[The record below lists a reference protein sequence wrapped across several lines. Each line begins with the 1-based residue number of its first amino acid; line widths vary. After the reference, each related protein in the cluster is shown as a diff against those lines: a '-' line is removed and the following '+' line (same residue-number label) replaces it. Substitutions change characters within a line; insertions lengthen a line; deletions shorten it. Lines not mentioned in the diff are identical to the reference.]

1 MVHEGLSDPILT
13 HLAEQDRTPWY
24 KKPNLRKMYFFL
36 FLCAMG
42 VEMTSGFDSTLMG
55 TLQFSPTWNKY
66 FDTSGYKDPKTKKL
80 ALEPGLLG
88 LVNSCYQLGSLIGIP
103 FVPWYSQ
110 LFGRRWSV
118 MTGSLIM
125 VVGAILQGFAQNL
138 GMYIFARMA
147 LGFGIVMCIVSASAL
162 IGELGHPNDRAT
174 LTSFFNASYF
184 LGAIA
189 AAAIA
194 IATSDMKTDWSW
206 RLPSLLQ
213 MCPSLLQI
221 CFIFFVPESPRWLVS
236 KDRYDDALELLI
248 KYHGEGDRDSV
259 LVQAEMAQI
268 QSTIKIEL
276 EHAKQSWMD
285 MLRTSGMR
293 RRVII
298 ASFLGFFTQMSGNT
312 LISYYQSTLFNMMGY
327 TTNYAKTRIN
337 VANNCWGLLTA
348 SCAAIAVGRFPR
360 RAMFMTSAAT
370 MFLMFLGFTVAMEKL
385 AEASNET
392 PSRVNK
398 PAAHAALF
406 FYFAFTPCYNIGNNA
421 ITYTYLTE
429 LFPFAQRARGIAIE
443 QVWGKISGFFTQNV
457 NSIAI
462 THIGWK
468 YMAIITAWLV
478 FEFSFIYFMYPE
490 TAGRTLEELAFL
502 FEDKEYADQ
511 AIIAVE
517 KRIHHE
523 GMAPAEI
530 PDGKTV
536 VQEHE
541 VARDQKFA

>member
-13 HLAEQDRTPWY
+13 HLAEQDHTPWW
-24 KKPNLRKMYFFL
+24 KKPNLRKMYVYL

-55 TLQFSPTWNKY
+55 TLQFSATWNKY
-66 FDTSGYKDPKTKKL
+66 FDSAGYKDPKTHKL

-88 LVNSCYQLGSLIGIP
+88 LVNSCYQLGSLVGIP
-103 FVPWYSQ
+103 FVPWFSQ

-118 MTGSLIM
+118 MCGSLIM
-125 VVGAILQGFAQNL
+125 VVGALLQGFAQDL
-138 GMYIFARMA
+138 GMYIFARMT

-184 LGAIA
+184 VGAIA

-194 IATSDMKTDWSW
+194 IGTSDMKTNWSW

-213 MCPSLLQI
+213 MTPSLLQI
-221 CFIFFVPESPRWLVS
+221 TFIFFVPESPRWLVS
-236 KDRYDDALELLI
+236 KDRYDEALELLI

-276 EHAKQSWMD
+276 EHTKQSWMD

-293 RRVII
+293 RRVVI
-298 ASFLGFFTQMSGNT
+298 ASFLGWFTQMSGNT
-312 LISYYQSTLFNMMGY
+312 LISYYQSSLFNMMGY
-327 TTNYAKTRIN
+327 TSNYAKTRIN
-337 VANNCWGLLTA
+337 VANNCWGLITA
-348 SCAAIAVGRFPR
+348 TAAAIAVGRFPR
-360 RAMFMTSAAT
+360 RIMFMTSAAT
-370 MFLMFLGFTVAMEKL
+370 MFCMFLGFTVAMQKL
-385 AEASNET
+385 GAAADKKEPVPKA
-392 PSRVNK
+392 
-398 PAAHAALF
+398 AAHAALF
-406 FYFAFTPCYNIGNNA
+406 FYFAFSPCYNIGNNA

-429 LFPFAQRARGIAIE
+429 LFPYAQRARGIAVE

-462 THIGWK
+462 TAIGWK

-478 FEFSFIYFMYPE
+478 FEFAFIYFMYPE

-523 GMAPAEI
+523 DMRPRDF
-530 PDGKTV
+530 PDGKAG

-541 VARDQKFA
+541 VAKFA